1 MQLLTL
7 EMQNSVQFA
16 CNKVYSKVTEMR
28 LKNDSNNN
36 NNYYYY
42 YYYYKHERVLRK
54 FKTDMQN
61 PRRIQGFAKL
71 LRNLFSA
78 SHV

>member
-36 NNYYYY
+36 NY

-54 FKTDMQN
+54 FKTVMQTPEEFKGLQN
-61 PRRIQGFAKL
+61 F
-71 LRNLFSA
+71 
-78 SHV
+78 